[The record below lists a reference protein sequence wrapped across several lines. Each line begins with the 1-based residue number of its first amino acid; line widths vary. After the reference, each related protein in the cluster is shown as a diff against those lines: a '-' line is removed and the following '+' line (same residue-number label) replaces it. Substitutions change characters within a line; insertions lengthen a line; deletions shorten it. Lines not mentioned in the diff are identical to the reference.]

1 VPFLHI
7 FGDIFDNT
15 VAINRNTIIAISP
28 PIGIPISF
36 QFVTLSDG
44 VSVLDTGSE
53 GVVHCGLQL

>member
-1 VPFLHI
+1 LHI

-15 VAINRNTIIAISP
+15 VAINSNTIIAINP

-36 QFVTLSDG
+36 QFVSLSDG

-53 GVVHCGLQL
+53 GIAHCGLKLIN